1 MIKIE
6 MTYVIDNKLGF
17 NFFEDFVKEPLLFF
31 LLVTNSRVFFTFGLP
46 VVAWNKWAFGYNS
59 LKNMGYSNFG
69 TQSGFP
75 E

>member
-17 NFFEDFVKEPLLFF
+17 KFYEDFVKEPLL
-31 LLVTNSRVFFTFGLP
+31 LLINSSRVFFGPLVSP
-46 VVAWNKWAFGYNS
+46 YAWNKWVFGYNS
-59 LKNMGYSNFG
+59 LKNMDYSNSG